1 MYAKFAPLFVI
12 AAVALVGANAA
23 PAANVNINARAAE
36 VDGHLFVCTDDN
48 FTGDCANFAFNVD
61 ECINFN
67 SPFQDSISSFGPDA
81 GFICITYTDANC
93 SGLTYTA
100 TSPGFSS
107 LPVGINDAISSFQ
120 CFHQ

>member
-1 MYAKFAPLFVI
+1 M
-12 AAVALVGANAA
+12 
-23 PAANVNINARAAE
+23 NARAAA

-81 GFICITYTDANC
+81 GFICITYT
-93 SGLTYTA
+93 
-100 TSPGFSS
+100 
-107 LPVGINDAISSFQ
+107 
-120 CFHQ
+120 